1 MKRRFQKVCTSLK
14 EQSCISYAKIA
25 SAAGFSDMN
34 LIIIKATS
42 PDDLPVHEKYIQHL
56 LKLFSLSPSSCHSFA
71 ISFTRR
77 FGTTRSWRVALKSL
91 ILLHRLLRSVQG
103 NSPLWTELLWTRSNG
118 LISLYPCHFKDATS
132 SSTCSI
138 SYTKFV
144 TSYAQLL
151 DEALNCVALDNT
163 KLENQQHREEKN
175 ETFQEKMKEMGE
187 TLEILPQLQS
197 IIDRVIDCYP
207 IGVATKSFI
216 VQSAMKHIIRDSFI
230 CYTMFRR
237 EIVAVLE
244 NLFEM
249 SYRNSIAA
257 FNIYKKASVQTNK
270 LCEFYEWC
278 KAKGLCGYYEYPLLE
293 PIPHIQIKAL
303 ESFLSGMWQLTESCS
318 STLSDQESC
327 SVFTEEDGR
336 QQQQMIKDNEVE
348 KPLIDLEGEYDDVSW
363 ETVLESSVSFC
374 HSYDQIHSDL
384 INSNGY
390 QQGLMDNDNSFDGM
404 WEISTYNSA
413 AYNPF
418 SQPSSETIYNG
429 RFDHNPLYP
438 WGL

>member
-1 MKRRFQKVCTSLK
+1 MKRRFYKVCISLK
-14 EQSCISYAKIA
+14 EQSNISYAKIA

-42 PDDLPVHEKYIQHL
+42 PDDLPVHEKYIQYF

-77 FGTTRSWRVALKSL
+77 FGTTSSWRVALKSL

-103 NSPLWTELLWTRSNG
+103 NSPLWAELLWTRSNG

-132 SSTCSI
+132 SSSTCSI
-138 SYTKFV
+138 SYTNFV
-144 TSYAQLL
+144 NSYAQLL
-151 DEALNCVALDNT
+151 DEALNCVALDSK
-163 KLENQQHREEKN
+163 KLENKKYEGEKN
-175 ETFQEKMKEMGE
+175 ETFREKMNEMGE
-187 TLEILPQLQS
+187 ILEILPQLQS

-207 IGVATKSFI
+207 IGVATRSFI
-216 VQSAMKHIIRDSFI
+216 VQSAMKHIIRDSFV
-230 CYTMFRR
+230 CYTKFRA
-237 EIVAVLE
+237 EIVVVLE

-249 SYRNSIAA
+249 SYRNCIAA
-257 FNIYKKASVQTNK
+257 FNIYKKSAVQTNK

-293 PIPHIQIKAL
+293 PIPGIQIKAL
-303 ESFLSGMWQLTESCS
+303 ESFLSGMWQLTESS
-318 STLSDQESC
+318 SSSMSDQESS

-336 QQQQMIKDNEVE
+336 QQKEMIKGNEEE
-348 KPLIDLEGEYDDVSW
+348 KPLIDLEGEYDDDVSW

-374 HSYDQIHSDL
+374 HANDQNDL
-384 INSNGY
+384 FSS
-390 QQGLMDNDNSFDGM
+390 NSFDEM
-404 WEISTYNSA
+404 WELATYKSPA
-413 AYNPF
+413 AAASNPF
-418 SQPSSETIYNG
+418 SQQSYESSYCG
-429 RFDHNPLYP
+429 RFAHNPVYP